1 MKKKNKIII
10 IAIIFALI
18 ILCGGLSFAYFTSIT
33 PSESTSTIYAKGG
46 TMNIRYDNG
55 SGDIIV
61 DNIYPREKEWVNK
74 TFTVTGENT
83 TDLEMDYKIYL
94 KTQSNGFN
102 LGDLT
107 YSLSG
112 SSTNVDDF
120 LSSKENQQLPKN
132 GEILIGSG
140 TFKSKTAIH
149 SYSLKIFY
157 KETGEN
163 QNNGQEKN
171 YTGYVRIDTGNSLAY
186 NTLVNQ
192 SKSKYYDAPAFNGP
206 ITKSEV
212 EAITFKSDVIV
223 PSTALLSWDASEK
236 QNGSVMAY
244 ALDEDN
250 NNLYELYIG
259 QDDKIVLGSDAS
271 YLFAMYDKSTKL
283 DVSNLD
289 TSKVTNMSYMFY
301 ICKATEIKGLTL
313 FNTTN
318 VTNMASMF
326 QMTRAESLNLSS
338 FDTSKVTD
346 MSYMFD
352 NVPTKSLNL
361 SGFNTSNVTNMEA
374 MFFGSNATNIDLSS
388 FDTSKVTDMS
398 DMFGYSQVT
407 SLDLSNFDTSKVTDM
422 SWMFSSSQ
430 ATSLD
435 LSNFDTSNVTNMQYM
450 FSKAQAKNINFDGF
464 NTSRV
469 TDMSSMFQGA
479 KATNIDLSSFDTS
492 NVTSMRKMFEDYQA
506 TKLNLSNLN
515 TSKVTDMTEMF
526 RNSQTMSLNLS
537 SFNTSNVTK
546 MSYMFADSQATSIN
560 LSSFNTSNVDSMDS
574 MFQNSQ
580 ATSLDLSSFDTSKL
594 IYSYNMFYNCKAT
607 IGYARTQKDANK
619 FNTSRNKPSTL
630 TFKVK

>member
-1 MKKKNKIII
+1 MEKKNKIII

-55 SGDIIV
+55 SGDIIAE
-61 DNIYPREKEWVNK
+61 NIYPREKEWVNK

-346 MSYMFD
+346 MS
-352 NVPTKSLNL
+352 
-361 SGFNTSNVTNMEA
+361 
-374 MFFGSNATNIDLSS
+374 
-388 FDTSKVTDMS
+388 